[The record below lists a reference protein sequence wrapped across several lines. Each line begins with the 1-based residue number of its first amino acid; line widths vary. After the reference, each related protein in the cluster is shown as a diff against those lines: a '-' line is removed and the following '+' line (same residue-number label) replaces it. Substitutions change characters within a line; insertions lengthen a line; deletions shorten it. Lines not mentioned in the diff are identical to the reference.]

1 MQAASEWQ
9 VTFVSFF
16 VRMFLYEVNKHKL
29 LYTYSSEPQ
38 TFVKFND
45 ILKTSEATAAKSNK
59 QKLLVFEETH
69 KESKYMLFC

>member
-1 MQAASEWQ
+1 
-9 VTFVSFF
+9 
-16 VRMFLYEVNKHKL
+16 MFLYEVSKHKL
-29 LYTYSSEPQ
+29 LYTYRSEPQ

-59 QKLLVFEETH
+59 QKLFVFEKTH